1 MLSQY
6 RYYAFS
12 SDDEVK
18 NWKTTENKEVMNS
31 TLNETELTPFK
42 IHAVLGH
49 MKVAHGKRKLPQV
62 NNEVSKRLVTILNV
76 QKSELESTD
85 NSIEVDSE
93 QDMSKKANVLKLVSA
108 FFLSKNFFSRNDNP
122 SKIMKNHFCFT

>member
-76 QKSELESTD
+76 QKSEFESTD

-108 FFLSKNFFSRNDNP
+108 FFLSKNFF
-122 SKIMKNHFCFT
+122 